1 MHSSVTS
8 SGYSEGCHCVYFSS
22 TNEHCKHAA
31 GHEEEWK
38 QQRDAEN
45 VSRYQCEEQV
55 YDVVRYIYI
64 NIYTYT
70 YICKMRTHTSENVQR
85 TCCLLCRECVFAT
98 ALLHCWMMTLW
109 CIEECRSLNANP
121 FVPLGKAEFVHPYP
135 YRKRNAIRCEHR
147 REVTNTSSR
156 DKNHNLKHCK

>member
-8 SGYSEGCHCVYFSS
+8 SGYSECCHCVYFSS

-121 FVPLGKAEFVHPYP
+121 SLGVLCVLHWFWFVTQCQFEHSLIET
-135 YRKRNAIRCEHR
+135 YR
-147 REVTNTSSR
+147 SSSPTQFQ
-156 DKNHNLKHCK
+156 LEMI